1 VTAAIVA
8 IAFLPTPFALAAQE
22 PEEAPPE
29 GSTVIE
35 DEVVVTATGSPRSR
49 LEVAQPTNVLSDED
63 LVLRADTTRGET
75 LDDELGVSS
84 TYFGPGASRPVIRGL
99 GGDRI
104 RVLESGIGGADASSA
119 SPDHAVSSDPL
130 TAERIEVIR
139 GPATLLYGSSAV
151 GGVVNVLSGR
161 IPSYVPETPVSGELH
176 LVAGS
181 VADERS
187 GAAVLEGALG
197 SRVAWHA
204 DYSNRETGDYEIPGF
219 AEVDPGEGEE
229 AGILENSAQESESG
243 SFGLSW
249 VGESGFLGVSTSG
262 FETLYGVPGHSHL
275 EGHGE
280 EEEEAPVRI
289 DLRQRRIDLQGEL
302 LRDAG
307 PFQGLK
313 VRIGMADYEHVELEG
328 SEVGTRFESD
338 SYEGRLDLVQRDV
351 ELPERFGHAVLSG
364 TVGVQASTSDFLA
377 IGEEAFVPPSTTDLL
392 ALFAYQEVAFEP
404 FRLQLGGR
412 WERQDVTPDGADRSG
427 AGLPDR
433 TFDALSAS
441 LGGLWSL
448 SGRDVLAATYSRS
461 ERIPTA
467 NELFADGPHAATRA
481 FEIGSLDLGVETAHG
496 FDLSWRRTAGPVT
509 GTLNVFFDRFDDFVF
524 ESFTGETED
533 GLAVI
538 RFLQADADFQGVEAE
553 AAVDLYRG
561 RESHL
566 VLELSGDYVRAEL
579 RGSGEVDGQPLPR
592 IPPLRLGAGLDYHRG
607 PWRVFGEIRWSDMQ
621 DRVSRNETETDGYTL
636 VNAAVSHRF
645 LLNSTVLDVIVRG
658 RNLTDEEAR
667 PHTSFLKDDVPQPG
681 RDVSLAL
688 GLHF

>member
-1 VTAAIVA
+1 
-8 IAFLPTPFALAAQE
+8 
-22 PEEAPPE
+22 
-29 GSTVIE
+29 
-35 DEVVVTATGSPRSR
+35 
-49 LEVAQPTNVLSDED
+49 
-63 LVLRADTTRGET
+63 
-75 LDDELGVSS
+75 
-84 TYFGPGASRPVIRGL
+84 
-99 GGDRI
+99 
-104 RVLESGIGGADASSA
+104 
-119 SPDHAVSSDPL
+119 
-130 TAERIEVIR
+130 
-139 GPATLLYGSSAV
+139 
-151 GGVVNVLSGR
+151 
-161 IPSYVPETPVSGELH
+161 
-176 LVAGS
+176 
-181 VADERS
+181 
-187 GAAVLEGALG
+187 
-197 SRVAWHA
+197 
-204 DYSNRETGDYEIPGF
+204 
-219 AEVDPGEGEE
+219 
-229 AGILENSAQESESG
+229 
-243 SFGLSW
+243 
-249 VGESGFLGVSTSG
+249 
-262 FETLYGVPGHSHL
+262 
-275 EGHGE
+275 
-280 EEEEAPVRI
+280 
-289 DLRQRRIDLQGEL
+289 
-302 LRDAG
+302 
-307 PFQGLK
+307 
-313 VRIGMADYEHVELEG
+313 
-328 SEVGTRFESD
+328 
-338 SYEGRLDLVQRDV
+338 
-351 ELPERFGHAVLSG
+351 
-364 TVGVQASTSDFLA
+364 
-377 IGEEAFVPPSTTDLL
+377 
-392 ALFAYQEVAFEP
+392 
-404 FRLQLGGR
+404 
-412 WERQDVTPDGADRSG
+412 
-427 AGLPDR
+427 LPDR
-433 TFDALSAS
+433 TFDALSGS

-481 FEIGSLDLGVETAHG
+481 FEIGSPDLGVETAHG

-524 ESFTGETED
+524 ESFTGEEED

-667 PHTSFLKDDVPQPG
+667 PHTSFLKDDVPLPG